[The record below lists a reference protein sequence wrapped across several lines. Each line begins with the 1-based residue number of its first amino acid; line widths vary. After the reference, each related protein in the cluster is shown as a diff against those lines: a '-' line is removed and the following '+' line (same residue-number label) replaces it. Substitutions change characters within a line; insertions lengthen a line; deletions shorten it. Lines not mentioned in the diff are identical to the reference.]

1 MADAWIY
8 VDPDEPDL
16 ASEFARELAELGFSP
31 RQVSANGRLAP
42 DDLDGA
48 VARRAGL
55 RRRQKVGRDGF
66 RWEPY
71 ERFGVARPQPGVSQ
85 MPNAA
90 YFRRQ
95 ADLCFR
101 LACFSNEEE
110 VTNRLVA
117 MAEDYR
123 TRAAKQD
130 GEAFTPALVPEAPDN
145 QTER

>member
-1 MADAWIY
+1 M
-8 VDPDEPDL
+8 PS
-16 ASEFARELAELGFSP
+16 SE
-31 RQVSANGRLAP
+31 
-42 DDLDGA
+42 
-48 VARRAGL
+48 
-55 RRRQKVGRDGF
+55 
-66 RWEPY
+66 
-71 ERFGVARPQPGVSQ
+71 
-85 MPNAA
+85 

-110 VTNRLVA
+110 VSNRLIA

-123 TRAAKQD
+123 TRATKQD